1 MDDAVLT
8 YGQFRDASLKI
19 AASLQ
24 ERGIEPG
31 DRIGMVL
38 PNVLSFPVV
47 FYGALMA
54 GAAVVP
60 MNPLLKAREV
70 EYYLQDSGARLVVTG
85 EASAE
90 AVTEAAGT
98 VGIEAIR
105 VGPLLPEEL
114 MAEEGL
120 SGAVGRSGDDDAVI
134 LYTSGTTGKPK
145 GAQLTHANL
154 AGNARTSRETF
165 ILVAED
171 DVIMGC
177 LPLFHVF

>member
-1 MDDAVLT
+1 MAVPGRRAHLTPGSRAQGGSVANLAQHLLDTADRHGDRTALRMDDAVLT
-8 YGQFRDASLKI
+8 YDGFRRG
-19 AASLQ
+19 AAGVAAGVKA
-24 ERGIEPG
+24 RGIQPG
-31 DRIGMVL
+31 DRVGMVL
-38 PNVLSFPVV
+38 PNVSSFPVV

-105 VGPLLPEEL
+105 VGPLLP
-114 MAEEGL
+114 
-120 SGAVGRSGDDDAVI
+120 
-134 LYTSGTTGKPK
+134 
-145 GAQLTHANL
+145 
-154 AGNARTSRETF
+154 
-165 ILVAED
+165 
-171 DVIMGC
+171 
-177 LPLFHVF
+177 